1 MIDDRRI
8 LAIVPA
14 RAGSQRLPGK
24 NVRAIKGR
32 PLVQWT
38 FDQAAA
44 SALIDQTAVST
55 DDSAVAELARDA
67 GLTVIDRPPNL
78 AGPDASV
85 IDAIGH
91 SLQTLGGAWD
101 YVVLL
106 QPTSPL
112 RTADDIDG
120 AIRLCHERDAPAV
133 FSVSPTL
140 KPGAFHGTFSDFGFI
155 TDAFPGKGEAALLNG
170 AVYVGR
176 PGQLMSDRTFQPPG
190 ALAYLMP
197 AERSFDIDTAT
208 DFAICEALLPSVIP
222 GGA

>member
-1 MIDDRRI
+1 MIDGRRI
-8 LAIVPA
+8 LAIVPV

-24 NVRAIKGR
+24 NVRAMRGK

-38 FDQAAA
+38 FDQAAG
-44 SALIDQTAVST
+44 SALVDQTVVST
-55 DDSAVAELARDA
+55 DDAAVADLARAA
-67 GLTVIDRPPNL
+67 GLEVIDRPAEL
-78 AGPDASV
+78 ASAEASV

-91 SLQTLGGAWD
+91 ALKTVGGDWD

-120 AIRLCHERDAPAV
+120 AIRLCHERGAPAV

-176 PGQLMSDRTFQPPG
+176 PERLMADRTFQPPG
-190 ALAYLMP
+190 ALAYMMP

-208 DFAICEALLPSVIP
+208 DFAICEALLSPSAP
-222 GGA
+222 DR